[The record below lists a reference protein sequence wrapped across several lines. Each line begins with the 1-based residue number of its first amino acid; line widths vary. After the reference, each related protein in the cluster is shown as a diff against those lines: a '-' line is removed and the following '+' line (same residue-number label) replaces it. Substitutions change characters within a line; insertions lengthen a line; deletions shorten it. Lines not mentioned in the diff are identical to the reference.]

1 MGKSFINALEVY
13 LPERIISNE
22 DIEGMISL
30 NGSRI
35 EGGLIGKVF
44 GIQTR
49 RFAERDTQVSDLACF
64 AARKILEKQQCEI
77 DLLIFAAASSDLIE
91 PATANIVQSK
101 LGLSCPSMD
110 IKNACN
116 SVVSA
121 IHVASAFIEAGVYK
135 NVMIVS
141 GEKLSMVINFNPRDT
156 AHLLRCASGYSLG
169 DAGAALIVSSE
180 KGSEIVYQRFGTWGQ
195 YWPLCTVE
203 GGGSMAFR
211 SPEKYYFEGK
221 TREMKDVFIERGV
234 SFINDC
240 FAQAGWT
247 KDEVDCVITHQVA
260 SSIPAVIANGIDMPL
275 EKFTNPF
282 HKYGNTAA
290 TSIPLA
296 LNDAIEEGRIKKGDK
311 VMVLGLAAGI
321 SISVQFI
328 IW

>member
-1 MGKSFINALEVY
+1 MKVFIRALDVY
-13 LPERIISNE
+13 LPEQVISNQ
-22 DIEGMISL
+22 DIESMIHF

-35 EGGLIGKVF
+35 ESGLIGKVF
-44 GIQTR
+44 GIHTR
-49 RFAERDTQVSDLACF
+49 RFAGDNIQVSDLACI
-64 AARKILEKQQCEI
+64 AAKKILKKQHHQI
-77 DLLIFAAASSDLIE
+77 DLLIFAAASSDLTE
-91 PATANIVQSK
+91 PATANIVQTK
-101 LGLSCPSMD
+101 LGLSCPVMD

-121 IHVASAFIEAGVYK
+121 IHVASAYIKAGIYR
-135 NVMIVS
+135 NILIVS
-141 GEKLSMVINFNPRDT
+141 GEKLSMVINFKPRD
-156 AHLLRCASGYSLG
+156 AIHLCQCFSGYSLG
-169 DAGAALIVSSE
+169 DAGAALIVGAE
-180 KGSEIVYQRFGTWGQ
+180 NGSEIVYQRFGSWGQ
-195 YWPLCTVE
+195 YWSLCTVE
-203 GGGSMAFR
+203 GGGSMYFR

-221 TREMKDVFIERGV
+221 TREMKDVFLEKGI

-240 FAQAGWT
+240 FAEAGWT

-260 SSIPAVIANGIDMPL
+260 GSIPALIAKGIEMPL

-282 HKYGNTAA
+282 HKFGNTAA

-296 LNDAIEEGRIKKGDK
+296 LNDAIEENRIRKGDK